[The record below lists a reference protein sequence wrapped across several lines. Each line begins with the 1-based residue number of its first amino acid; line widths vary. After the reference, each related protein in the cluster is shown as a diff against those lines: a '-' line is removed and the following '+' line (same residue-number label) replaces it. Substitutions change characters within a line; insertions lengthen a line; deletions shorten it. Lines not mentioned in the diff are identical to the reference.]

1 VSLLEVKGVNAH
13 YGPFQALFQMD
24 LKVEEGG
31 TIAVIGANGAGKSTL
46 LKVISGV
53 MPCSAGEV
61 LFDGVAVH
69 GLRGH
74 ERVAHGISLVPEGR
88 RIFPSLSVHENLLV
102 GGWVKRPGPWTP
114 DKVYE
119 LFPLLVKRRDQRA
132 GTLSGGEQQ
141 ALAIGRGLMSNP
153 RLLLLDE
160 ASLGLAPIVVR
171 SLYKAMPAIVQE
183 GTTLLVV
190 EQDIG
195 QAVSVADRVYCLLEG
210 RVVLSGSPAELTRE
224 QISAA
229 YFGVRRR

>member
-1 VSLLEVKGVNAH
+1 MSLLEVKGVNAH

-74 ERVAHGISLVPEGR
+74 ERVASGISLVPEGR

-210 RVVLSGSPAELTRE
+210 RVVLSGSPADLTRE